1 MPETCTVTRRRR
13 SKPGDAGRSG
23 PVRAHSRR
31 RQMSPP
37 RDVITDQQILS
48 AYFPKEMS
56 KCILRSIACASR
68 NRARMCV
75 LTPSFI
81 HRDRAS
87 PELEAGTLRWKSA
100 GSSSRG
106 TAGARRGGSRSSREG
121 VPGGGARQRHAVRTA
136 DQANRTVVPGVETS
150 ERSLLE
156 SGRSAKSS
164 FQAAKR
170 DCIGCRFPA
179 SALFQSGEKPPEN
192 ITLRLLVGMSTW
204 PRAEIRNRGLLPRT
218 PHLPRLTVP
227 GPFLRPSFPLRHFI
241 NEIMYT

>member
-23 PVRAHSRR
+23 PVRARSRR

-37 RDVITDQQILS
+37 RDVMTDQQIPS

-56 KCILRSIACASR
+56 KCTLRSIACASQ
-68 NRARMCV
+68 NRARMCA

-87 PELEAGTLRWKSA
+87 PELEAGTLRWKRA

-121 VPGGGARQRHAVRTA
+121 APVGGGGQGRDTWSEPLTERTGQVFPVWKHQNSAGWTA
-136 DQANRTVVPGVETS
+136 DVQH
-150 ERSLLE
+150 
-156 SGRSAKSS
+156 
-164 FQAAKR
+164 
-170 DCIGCRFPA
+170 
-179 SALFQSGEKPPEN
+179 
-192 ITLRLLVGMSTW
+192 
-204 PRAEIRNRGLLPRT
+204 RA
-218 PHLPRLTVP
+218 
-227 GPFLRPSFPLRHFI
+227 PSKL
-241 NEIMYT
+241 